1 MKNKFF
7 APIVAL
13 LVVISLGVIL
23 FLAGG
28 NVSPAYK
35 EQDMPK
41 LMLFYK
47 NSEYTGDMKK
57 NIRKLEKYY
66 GKDIDIVVNNVDED
80 KGLLKSYPLEGN
92 TPAVITTDQMEDVTG
107 IYFNVTEYEKL
118 QSIAENIKNE
128 G

>member
-7 APIVAL
+7 FFFVAL

-28 NVSPAYK
+28 NVSPEYK

-57 NIRKLEKYY
+57 NIRKLEKDY

-92 TPAVITTDQMEDVTG
+92 TPAVITTDKMEDVTG